1 MDIKELIYLQN
12 PWYRDQKYIPSEHS
26 LLKRNLFSS
35 FEKEVTD
42 IKQITSLTGLR
53 RTGKSTL
60 LKQVI
65 ANLLQKRV
73 NPPRILYFSFDQPT
87 IDEKPE
93 LLEIILTLY
102 LSAILREEVHKII
115 NKTYVFFD
123 EIQLIPFWQDIIKRY
138 YDLNQNLKFIVS
150 GSSSLF
156 ISEKSK
162 ESLAG
167 RIFTATLPPLS
178 FAEYK
183 RFSGKTDFTDF
194 LDYGQ
199 FPEMLELKDNA
210 KKIEYLQEG
219 VIGKVLQIDIEK
231 TYGIRKKVDF
241 ERLFWSL
248 LPNAGQIIASR
259 KLMTDLSLKKATLFK
274 YLSILEQSLL
284 IQKVLNLSGSF
295 RSEKRLLRKLYP
307 ASSNFLKLIPE
318 QVNAG
323 FKAETYIHSL
333 LHSFNK
339 NIFLYHH
346 RGKEI
351 DFILPEKKL
360 AFEVKYQEHIHPTDY
375 RFLETYVEEKKYKGI
390 LLTKNIMPELPEKN
404 ISCIPLEQFE
414 QYLQS
419 F

>member
-1 MDIKELIYLQN
+1 MNIKELLYLLN
-12 PWYRDQKYIPSEHS
+12 PWYRDQKYVPPEHFFP
-26 LLKRNLFSS
+26 KRNLFST
-35 FEKEVTD
+35 FNREITD

-65 ANLLQKRV
+65 AVLLQNRIS
-73 NPPRILYFSFDQPT
+73 PSRILYFSFDQPT

-93 LLEIILTLY
+93 LLEEIITIF
-102 LSAILREEVHKII
+102 LSDVLREQVHKI
-115 NKTYVFFD
+115 NKKTYIFFD

-167 RIFTATLPPLS
+167 RIFTTILPPLS
-178 FAEYK
+178 FSEYK

-219 VIGKVLQIDIEK
+219 IIGKVLQIDIEK
-231 TYGIRKKVDF
+231 TYGVRKKVDF

-248 LPNAGQIIASR
+248 LPNTGQIIASR

-295 RSEKRLLRKLYP
+295 WSEKRLLRKLYP

-318 QVNAG
+318 QVNTG
-323 FKAETYIHSL
+323 FKVETYTHSL
-333 LHSFNK
+333 LYSFNQ
-339 NIFLYHH
+339 NIFLYHY
-346 RGKEI
+346 RGREI
-351 DFILPEKKL
+351 DFILPDKKL
-360 AFEVKYQEHIHPTDY
+360 AFEVKYQEHIHPLDY
-375 RFLETYVEEKKYKGI
+375 RFLETYIKAKKYKGVLI
-390 LLTKNIMPELPEKN
+390 TKNLTSELPEKS
-404 ISCIPLEQFE
+404 ISFIPLEQIE

-419 F
+419 L

>member
-1 MDIKELIYLQN
+1 MSIKELLFLLN
-12 PWYRDQKYIPSEHS
+12 PWYRDRKYVPSEYF
-26 LLKRNLFSS
+26 LPKRTLFSS
-35 FEKEVTD
+35 FNREITD

-65 ANLLQKRV
+65 AELLQNRV
-73 NPPRILYFSFDQPT
+73 NPSRVLYFSFDQPT

-93 LLEIILTLY
+93 LLETVITQFLSEILQ
-102 LSAILREEVHKII
+102 EQVHNIHK
-115 NKTYVFFD
+115 KTYVFFD

-167 RIFTATLPPLS
+167 RIFTTILPPLS
-178 FAEYK
+178 FSEYK
-183 RFSGKTDFTDF
+183 RFSGKTDFADF
-194 LDYGQ
+194 LDFGQ

-231 TYGIRKKVDF
+231 TYGVRKTVDF

-259 KLMTDLSLKKATLFK
+259 KLMTDLSFKKATLFK

-307 ASSNFLKLIPE
+307 ASSNFLKLTAE
-318 QVNAG
+318 QVNIG
-323 FKAETYIHSL
+323 FKAETYLHSL
-333 LHSFNK
+333 LHSSNR

-351 DFILPEKKL
+351 DFILPDKKL
-360 AFEVKYQEHIHPTDY
+360 AFEVKYQEHIHPLDY
-375 RFLETYVEEKKYKGI
+375 RFLESYVKEKKYKGI
-390 LLTKNIMPELPEKN
+390 LVTKNFVPELPEKN
-404 ISCIPLEQFE
+404 ISFIPLEQFE

-419 F
+419 L